1 MRAEN
6 FKKWI
11 EEKLSNESC
20 NGKKIFGHD
29 NDRQSN
35 FLEFSRNPGTK
46 TCMFLRRIPMQK
58 KISDQKVAHF
68 LKFNLE
74 KY

>member
-20 NGKKIFGHD
+20 NGKKFFGHD

-35 FLEFSRNPGTK
+35 FLEFCEEKLFRTK
-46 TCMFLRRIPMQK
+46 VEPHMCF
-58 KISDQKVAHF
+58 
-68 LKFNLE
+68 
-74 KY
+74 

>member
-35 FLEFSRNPGTK
+35 FLEFCEEKPFGTK
-46 TCMFLRRIPMQK
+46 AAAYVFLRRILIHK
-58 KISDQKVAHF
+58 RNVST
-68 LKFNLE
+68 LGLYCRN
-74 KY
+74 